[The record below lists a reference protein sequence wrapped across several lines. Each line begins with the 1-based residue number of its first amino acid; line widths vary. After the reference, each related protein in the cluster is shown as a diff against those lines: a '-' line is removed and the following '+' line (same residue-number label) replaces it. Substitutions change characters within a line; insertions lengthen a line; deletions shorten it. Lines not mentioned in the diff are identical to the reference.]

1 MVYGTTVPITMK
13 MTKEVEF
20 SDEKAASIAGE
31 ALSSIRMII
40 ASGAESRV
48 AKRYAGWLEESRR
61 RGRRQDIVQGVMY
74 GPVFFSIY
82 GMFALSFYLGFKL
95 YLSDQGN
102 VKDVSTILIVVMSV
116 MMIAFGVAQ
125 TAPPIM

>member
-1 MVYGTTVPITMK
+1 

-31 ALSSIRMII
+31 AISSIRMII
-40 ASGAESRV
+40 ASGAEARV
-48 AKRYAGWLEESRR
+48 TKRYAGWLEESRR
-61 RGRRQDIVQGVMY
+61 RGRRQDLVQGIMY

-95 YLSDQGN
+95 YLSGQGN
-102 VKDVSTILIVVMSV
+102 VDDVSTILIVVFST
-116 MMIAFGVAQ
+116 MMVAFSVAQ